1 MSVPVE
7 NTSVKP
13 RDESAGVSKD
23 RLRLWLK
30 LLKATR
36 LVEAD
41 LRERLRAQHAT
52 TLPRFDVMAAL
63 RRAPDGLRMTELS
76 SELKVSNGNV
86 TGIVDRLVSEGVVM
100 RAPVENDR
108 RVMIVRLTPKGCDV
122 FNNLAN
128 EHESWVSGL
137 FGGVSAD
144 EARELGRALDRISA
158 EAAAHMEAIRSD
170 GRNDK

>member
-1 MSVPVE
+1 MSVTV
-7 NTSVKP
+7 
-13 RDESAGVSKD
+13 ESAGTNLHAESAGLSKD

-41 LRERLRAQHAT
+41 LRERMRAQHAT

-86 TGIVDRLVSEGVVM
+86 TGIVDRLVSEGM
-100 RAPVENDR
+100 IERTPVENDR
-108 RVMIVRLTPKGCDV
+108 RVMVVGLTAAGRREFDA
-122 FNNLAN
+122 LA
-128 EHESWVSGL
+128 EAHESWVDGL
-137 FGGVSAD
+137 FGGVSAA
-144 EARELGRALDRISA
+144 EARELGHSLDRISA
-158 EAAAHMEAIRSD
+158 EAAAHMQAIREHGKGD
-170 GRNDK
+170 